1 MLLLLTDRKCN
12 PSLLGIIGLNSTSP
26 AGQGHVVQ
34 WWDAQGI
41 VGLIL
46 FLMCVLYSS
55 IRNSSNAQVNKL
67 TLTSDESALI
77 EEGPQADSFE
87 EGGVNRAVDNE
98 KDGVTYSYSF
108 FHFMLFLASLYIMMT
123 LTNWYSPD
131 SNYEAMTSKWP
142 SVWVKISSSWICI
155 ALYVWTLVAPLVLV
169 NRDFD

>member
-1 MLLLLTDRKCN
+1 ESQPRSGLLQSSLVTLYTMYLTWSAMTNEPDRDCN

-26 AGQGHVVQ
+26 KGQDHVVT

-67 TLTSDESALI
+67 TLTTDESALI
-77 EEGPQADSFE
+77 EDGAQTDSFE
-87 EGGVNRAVDNE
+87 EDSGLNRAVDNE

-123 LTNWYSPD
+123 LTNWY
-131 SNYEAMTSKWP
+131 
-142 SVWVKISSSWICI
+142 
-155 ALYVWTLVAPLVLV
+155 
-169 NRDFD
+169 